1 MTPLEKKLLEGLEL
15 AWKWL
20 GTPGVDR
27 PATVD
32 KEILDI
38 LETGRALDTAGE
50 SIVILAQARPHP
62 TSQLTKGRLEQDVF
76 YVRENTVNGQ
86 NVLELCA
93 PENRWQH
100 IANIITLEDSLK
112 RSVFK
117 SDLFTAEWAE
127 KELARA
133 KETPA

>member
-1 MTPLEKKLLEGLEL
+1 MTPLEKRLFDSLEL

-32 KEILDI
+32 KDILDT
-38 LETGRALDTAGE
+38 LEVGRALDTKGE
-50 SIVILAQARPHP
+50 SIEILDSARPHP
-62 TSQLTKGRLEQDVF
+62 TSQLTKGRLEKDIF

-93 PENRWQH
+93 PEKVWKH

-112 RSVFK
+112 RPVFK
-117 SDLFTAEWAE
+117 SEIFTAEWAE

-133 KETPA
+133 KETPV